1 VAGQTLQRRPEV
13 AAIRDLE
20 IAARTLVAGLRHGRH
35 ASPLVGAGPEIFG
48 VRPYRQGDDAAQVD
62 WKRSA
67 RGDRLY
73 SRERV
78 DTSQTQALIVVD
90 VSRSMDAG
98 HRAGQPS
105 KLDVA
110 RLVAAGLVMLLI
122 EQGDTVG
129 VFAPTTPVPA
139 WRPPAGGAH
148 HGQVLLDVLASL
160 QAGGDVS
167 PATGVALATARL
179 RRPSLLVVVS
189 DGWDGAAYLEALRRV
204 AASGHDVVALTLV
217 GPGDRALPNAGVV
230 ELEDAESGEVI
241 AVDARALA
249 ASYADAAAAHR
260 RALADG
266 LHGPRLAGAE
276 LDTEQPLAPQL
287 RRFLAARH
295 ERSGA

>member
-1 VAGQTLQRRPEV
+1 VAAPDLQRRPEL

-20 IAARTLVAGLRHGRH
+20 VAARALVAGLRHGRH
-35 ASPLVGAGPEIFG
+35 ASPLIGAGPEIFG

-78 DTSQTQALIVVD
+78 DTSQTQALVVVD
-90 VSRSMDAG
+90 VSRSMGVGHAAG
-98 HRAGQPS
+98 RPS
-105 KLDVA
+105 KLEVA
-110 RLVAAGLVMLLI
+110 RLAAAGLVMLLV

-129 VFAPTTPVPA
+129 LFATASPALA

-148 HGQVLLDVLASL
+148 HGHVLFDVLASL
-160 QAGGDVS
+160 EAGGDTPPSSAVTM
-167 PATGVALATARL
+167 AVARL
-179 RRPSLLVVVS
+179 RRPSLLIVLS
-189 DGWDGAAYLEALRRV
+189 DGWDGGVYLEALRRA

-217 GPGDRALPNAGVV
+217 APGDRGLPDTGIV
-230 ELEDAESGEVI
+230 ELEDAESGDVI

-249 ASYADAAAAHR
+249 PSYIQAAAAHR
-260 RALADG
+260 RALAAG

-276 LDTEQPLAPQL
+276 LDIEQPLAPQL

-295 ERSGA
+295 ERTGA